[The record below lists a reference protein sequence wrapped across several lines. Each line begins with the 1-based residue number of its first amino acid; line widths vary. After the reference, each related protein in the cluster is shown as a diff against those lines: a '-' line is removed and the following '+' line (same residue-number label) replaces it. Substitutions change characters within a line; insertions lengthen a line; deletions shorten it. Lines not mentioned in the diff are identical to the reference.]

1 MSELTFSQMT
11 DEQLMEAAL
20 LSAEAFYDY
29 EYIVNYIADEKR
41 RKIFMNCMI
50 SADLKVNRKLS
61 TTFVAMEKGT
71 IVAVATLYRPGAKR
85 ASTARYLAEGC
96 LKAIVRGGIK
106 DSIAWIDMDTKA
118 HQPCFDIKKDAWY
131 LGSLSVG
138 VAHQGAGV
146 GSAFMQK
153 CLIPYVR
160 ENGGQELCLV
170 TNSEINRKFYEKNG
184 FKEFHHEVF
193 RYRGK
198 ELGSWCYSIRV

>member
-50 SADLKVNRKLS
+50 SADLKVNR
-61 TTFVAMEKGT
+61 T

-96 LKAIVRGGIK
+96 LKAIICGGIK

-131 LGSLSVG
+131 LGSFSVG
-138 VAHQGAGV
+138 VGHQGAGV
-146 GSAFMQK
+146 GSAFIQK

-193 RYRGK
+193 RYKGK

>member
-1 MSELTFSQMT
+1 MT

-138 VAHQGAGV
+138 VAYQGAGV

-153 CLIPYVR
+153 GR
-160 ENGGQELCLV
+160 EN
-170 TNSEINRKFYEKNG
+170 T
-184 FKEFHHEVF
+184 
-193 RYRGK
+193 
-198 ELGSWCYSIRV
+198 

>member
-1 MSELTFSQMT
+1 MSELTFSQIT

-41 RKIFMNCMI
+41 RKKFMDCMI

-138 VAHQGAGV
+138 VAYQGAGV

-170 TNSEINRKFYEKNG
+170 TNSEINRKFYKKNG

-193 RYRGK
+193 RYKGK
-198 ELGSWCYSIRV
+198 ELGSWCCSIRV

>member
-1 MSELTFSQMT
+1 MT

-20 LSAEAFYDY
+20 LSAGAFYDY
-29 EYIVNYIADEKR
+29 EYIVNYIADENR
-41 RKIFMNCMI
+41 RKKFMDCMI
-50 SADLKVNRKLS
+50 SADLKVNKKLS
-61 TTFVAMEKGT
+61 TTFVAMEDGK

-85 ASTARYLAEGC
+85 ASTARYLAAGA
-96 LKAIVRGGIK
+96 LKAIICGGIK
-106 DSIAWIDMDTKA
+106 DSLAWIDMDTKA

-131 LGSLSVG
+131 LGSFSVG
-138 VAHQGAGV
+138 VGHQGAGM
-146 GSAFMQK
+146 GSAFIQR

-170 TNSEINRKFYEKNG
+170 TKSEINRKFYIKNG